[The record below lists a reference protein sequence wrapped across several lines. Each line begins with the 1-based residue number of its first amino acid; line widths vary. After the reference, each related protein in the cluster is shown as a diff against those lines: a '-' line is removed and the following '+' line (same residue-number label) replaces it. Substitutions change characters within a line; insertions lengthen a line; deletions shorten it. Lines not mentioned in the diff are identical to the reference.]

1 MEAAALFIL
10 SSIYRKRAGGV
21 MHMVS
26 LYKES
31 DLTTEEK
38 DALLDV
44 DRPIRVAIEAIKI
57 LIEKDRQ
64 SKADY

>member
-1 MEAAALFIL
+1 
-10 SSIYRKRAGGV
+10 

>member
-1 MEAAALFIL
+1 MLMA
-10 SSIYRKRAGGV
+10 
-21 MHMVS
+21 S
-26 LYKES
+26 LYEES
-31 DLTTEEK
+31 DLTPEEK

-64 SKADY
+64 SQADD